1 MFEQETIDNAI
12 NAANNLGNA
21 SRGGQYEKQR
31 AIVYDL
37 LCAGEIEG
45 VVGGLSGVYFNGTS
59 IVDGGAESKK
69 LLPIQGS
76 CTTVASNTTISNLV
90 DPQGTGIF
98 TNISTSDIT
107 ENARYLQIKG
117 AGNNG
122 TLAAPRCRRRGAP
135 LAECISGQTSCAYRC
150 CGGAC
155 GLASSFVSRRLH
167 CSF

>member
-1 MFEQETIDNAI
+1 MFDQITENLA
-12 NAANNLGNA
+12 NAAAAKLGNA

-59 IVDGGAESKK
+59 IVDDGAESKK

-76 CTTVASNTTISNLV
+76 CTTTASNTTVSNLV

-98 TNISTSDIT
+98 TNIST
-107 ENARYLQIKG
+107 
-117 AGNNG
+117 
-122 TLAAPRCRRRGAP
+122 
-135 LAECISGQTSCAYRC
+135 TS
-150 CGGAC
+150 
-155 GLASSFVSRRLH
+155 SE
-167 CSF
+167 